1 MSKYECTQN
10 LKVNTGFMG
19 FYTAFL
25 AGKTYNLVS
34 ENNNGIIL
42 INERGRE
49 HNLNH
54 HYWPLYFN
62 EIDDLDFNIL

>member
-1 MSKYECTQN
+1 MSTYECTKN
-10 LKVNTGFMG
+10 LKVNKGFMG
-19 FYTAFL
+19 YYTAFI
-25 AGKTYNLVS
+25 AGKTYELKT
-34 ENNNGIIL
+34 EDNNGITL

-54 HYWPLYFN
+54 NYWPIYFN

>member
-1 MSKYECTQN
+1 MSKYECKQN
-10 LKVNTGFMG
+10 LKVNRGFMG
-19 FYTAFL
+19 YYIAFK
-25 AGKTYNLVS
+25 AGKTYDLIT
-34 ENNNGIIL
+34 EDMNGITL

-54 HYWPLYFN
+54 SYWPLYFN